1 MTYPPQFNEL
11 LAETAAINFSMA
23 SDPDAGQLLKTL
35 AGAKPGGSFLE
46 LGTGTGLSTAWLL
59 DGMDKTSSLVSID
72 NDASL
77 LAVAQRALG
86 SDSRLELVCSDGT
99 AWLNDNLDKQYD
111 FIFADTWAGKYENL
125 EPTLAMLKPGG
136 LYVID
141 DMLPQPNWPEGH
153 DAKAA
158 ALLAYLESRSDLT
171 MTFLAWSTGIV
182 IATRQ

>member
-1 MTYPPQFNEL
+1 MTYPPHFDEL

-23 SDPDAGQLLKTL
+23 SDTDAGHLLMTL

-59 DGMDKTSSLVSID
+59 AGMDESSTLVSID
-72 NDASL
+72 NDSSL

-86 SDSRLELVCSDGT
+86 SDSRLSLVCSDGT
-99 AWLNDNLDKQYD
+99 AWLQGSSERSYD

-125 EPTLAMLKPGG
+125 EAALGMLKAGG

-141 DMLPQPNWPEGH
+141 DMLPQPNWPDGH
-153 DAKAA
+153 AAKAS
-158 ALLAYLESRSDLT
+158 ALLSQLESRSDLT

-182 IATRQ
+182 IATKK